1 MPVMFQGDLLGYT
14 CFPFGFVY
22 FFYYVLCNIDSFVKT
37 NFRFICTTCDKQDF
51 VWRNEACVDLV
62 LPLNVLVI
70 LVNSV

>member
-1 MPVMFQGDLLGYT
+1 MPVMFQGDFLGYT

-22 FFYYVLCNIDSFVKT
+22 FFYYVLCNIDSFET

-51 VWRNEACVDLV
+51 VLQNEACVDLV